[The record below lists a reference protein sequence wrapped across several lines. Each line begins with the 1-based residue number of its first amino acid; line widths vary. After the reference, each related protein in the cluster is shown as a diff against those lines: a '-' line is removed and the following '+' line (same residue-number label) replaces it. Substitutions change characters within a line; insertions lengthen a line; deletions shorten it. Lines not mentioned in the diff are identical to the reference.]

1 MQELIPP
8 LKPATQLP
16 GYQASERSR
25 PKGNVTVIAWAR
37 ARDGTGWQLVL
48 AFADRDGRRHEV
60 LVKRCKLARGDL
72 LFELLDDHGY
82 PVPADPHSRT
92 ELRRLIVSADPE
104 PRFRIEARGKLVPDT
119 GSNREVQ
126 SAVAKI
132 IESLPKLKKDA
143 LDISK
148 RKHRVDP
155 TTAAAHQG
163 YERGTLA
170 RNPSG

>member
-1 MQELIPP
+1 MAELP
-8 LKPATQLP
+8 LPRKNTFPFTRHSA
-16 GYQASERSR
+16 
-25 PKGNVTVIAWAR
+25 PKSNSDKNVTAVAWAR
-37 ARDGTGWQLVL
+37 ARGGTGWQLVL

-126 SAVAKI
+126 S
-132 IESLPKLKKDA
+132 
-143 LDISK
+143 
-148 RKHRVDP
+148 
-155 TTAAAHQG
+155 
-163 YERGTLA
+163 
-170 RNPSG
+170 